1 MLRSLF
7 SGITGLRA
15 HQTMLDVTGNN
26 LANVNTAGFKSSQTV
41 FEDTLSQLLQASGAP
56 SGANGGTNPAQV
68 GLGVKVAGITT
79 NFAQGA
85 AQNTGRATDLMIQG
99 DGLFAVK
106 QDGQDLF
113 TRSGSFNFDANGR
126 LVTQDGAIVQGWGA
140 VNGVVSSSQPPGAI
154 TLPVSAML
162 APQATTTGALGG
174 NLDAATAVGGV
185 VASSMV
191 AYDPQG
197 AAHTISYTFTKT
209 AADTWTMD
217 AAEGATALGSST
229 LTFGPTGALTSAS
242 PVSVTAPWGGAI
254 AVDATGLTQYGGTP
268 SATVTS
274 QGGGSAPG
282 TLQGFTISPDGTLVG
297 VFSNGLK
304 QNLGQVALATFVNP
318 AGLEK
323 SGNSTYRASADS
335 GTAQIGVAGTGGRGK
350 LASGLLEMSNV
361 DLAQEFTNLIIA
373 ERGFQANSRVITTSD
388 EILQD
393 LVQLKR

>member
-26 LANVNTAGFKSSQTV
+26 IANVNTAGFKSSQTV

-56 SGANGGTNPAQV
+56 SGSNGGTNPAQV

-140 VNGVVSSSQPPGAI
+140 VNGVVSSSLPPGAI

-254 AVDATGLTQYGGTP
+254 AVDAMGLTQYGGTP

>member
-26 LANVNTAGFKSSQTV
+26 IANVNTAGFKSSQTV
-41 FEDTLSQLLQASGAP
+41 FEDTLSQLIQASGAP
-56 SGANGGTNPAQV
+56 AGANGGTNPAQV

-99 DGLFAVK
+99 DGLFALK
-106 QDGQDLF
+106 QDGQDLY

-126 LVTQDGAIVQGWGA
+126 LVTQDGATVQGWGA
-140 VNGVVSSSQPPGAI
+140 TNGVVDTSQPPGTV

-162 APQATTTGALGG
+162 APTATTTGALGG
-174 NLDAATAVGGV
+174 NLDAATPVGGV
-185 VASSMV
+185 VASSMI

-209 AADTWTMD
+209 AADTWTMA
-217 AAEGATALGSST
+217 AAEGATSLGSST
-229 LTFGPTGALTSAS
+229 LTFGPSGALTSAS
-242 PVSVTAPWGGAI
+242 PVSVTAPWGGTI
-254 AVDATGLTQYGGTP
+254 AVGATTLTQYGGAA

-274 QGGGSAPG
+274 QGGGAAPG

-323 SGNSTYRASADS
+323 SGNSTYRTSADS
-335 GTAQIGVAGTGGRGK
+335 GTAQIGIAGTGGRGK

>member
-7 SGITGLRA
+7 SGISGLRA

-26 LANVNTAGFKSSQTV
+26 IANVNTAGFKSSMTV

-56 SGANGGTNPAQV
+56 AGANGGTNPAQV

-85 AQNTGRATDLMIQG
+85 AQTTGRATDLMIQG
-99 DGLFAVK
+99 DGMFVVK
-106 QDGQDLF
+106 ADGQNMY
-113 TRSGSFNFDANGR
+113 TRSGSFNFDASGK
-126 LVTQDGAIVQGWGA
+126 LVTQDGATVQGWGA
-140 VNGVVSSSQPPGAI
+140 TNGVVDASQPVSDI
-154 TLPVSAML
+154 TLPVGAIL
-162 APQATTTGALGG
+162 PPTTTTTGSIAG
-174 NLDAATAVGGV
+174 NLDAASAVGTV
-185 VASSMV
+185 VASSV
-191 AYDPQG
+191 VTYDPQG
-197 AAHTISYTFTKT
+197 TEHTIGYTFTKT
-209 AADTWTMD
+209 AADTWTMTS
-217 AAEGATALGSST
+217 AEGATTLGTST
-229 LTFGPTGALTSAS
+229 LTFGPTGALSSAS
-242 PVSVTAPWGGAI
+242 PVAVPTPWGGSM
-254 AVDATGLTQYGGTP
+254 AVDATGLTQYGGVA
-268 SATVTS
+268 SSTVTG

-282 TLQGFTISPDGTLVG
+282 NLEGFTISPDGTLVG

-304 QNLGQVALATFVNP
+304 QNLGQLALATFSNP

-323 SGNSTYRASADS
+323 AGNSDYTTSANS
-335 GTAQIGVAGTGGRGK
+335 GAAQVGIAGTGGRGK
-350 LASGLLEMSNV
+350 LASGTLEMSNV

>member
-26 LANVNTAGFKSSQTV
+26 IANVNTAGFKSSQTV

-335 GTAQIGVAGTGGRGK
+335 GTAQIRVAGTGGRGK